1 MSDATP
7 SKPGD
12 FRDLLYADQGMVWM
26 QSMTMGGGPQ
36 APGQPDWSLFR
47 KAAEHVRAHDRNL
60 AVQELKDILA
70 KPDVETRV
78 RLWAWKC
85 LRDQGEQ
92 PDAAAKDQ
100 VQGIVIEIPEAEGT
114 DVLAVYADG
123 SARHADPEGK
133 TTVWGGRPG
142 PVTDRVMSMIADAQ
156 KVVGTVKPTDNRLG
170 VKTKVRV
177 TLLTFG
183 GLRTTEEDATVLR
196 SGRSPLSPVFT
207 TATSTI
213 VALARATD
221 SSGAGGE

>member
-1 MSDATP
+1 MSDAAP

-26 QSMTMGGGPQ
+26 QSMAMGSG
-36 APGQPDWSLFR
+36 AEASQPPWSLFR
-47 KAAEHVRAHDRNL
+47 KAAEHARAHDRNL

-70 KPDVETRV
+70 KSDVETRV
-78 RLWAWKC
+78 RLWAWKS
-85 LRDQGEQ
+85 LRDLGEK
-92 PDAAAKDQ
+92 PDAAVKDQ

-114 DVLAVYADG
+114 DVMAVYADG
-123 SARHADPEGK
+123 TARHADPEGK
-133 TTVWGGRPG
+133 TTVWDGRPG
-142 PVTDRVMSMIADAQ
+142 LVTDRAKSMIADAQ
-156 KVVGTVKPTDNRLG
+156 KVVGTVKPTDKRLG

-196 SGRSPLSPVFT
+196 SGRSPLSPIFT
-207 TATSTI
+207 TAASTI
-213 VALARATD
+213 VALARATS